1 MIEYLTATR
10 DDVIYSITPQDI
22 QVPAERDP
30 LPDCVIHKRLSF
42 HTDNKLRICL
52 WEREIAI
59 YSGQPSSEAIG
70 NKYYDILPRI
80 IVDDKD
86 AIAEAIKKNKAM
98 SCKGYS
104 FNCLLGSMKADIQI
118 TPINHDGCKE
128 VELVNV
134 LIQPHSACTVEKKLH
149 QSQKLIDIGKIAST
163 LAHGVRNP
171 LNAIKGAVVYL
182 REKYRSEEPLT
193 EFTKIMEDEIT
204 RLENFITNFL
214 SSSVSETEQRAT
226 DINALLKKIE
236 IFTSL
241 QIYTRNIQSRF
252 EFGEIPPITMNSFHL
267 EQAIL
272 NVMNNAIEAMQD
284 GGKLHIKTDTA
295 KRSSHHF
302 VSIAISDNGPGMTA
316 RHPDDIIPSSNG
328 NGRGFGLSITNEILK
343 HYNGYMEIDS
353 KKNEGTTITLFIPC
367 RQDAQQSNSEEQN
380 KFDRLRPVQ

>member
-1 MIEYLTATR
+1 MEWNEDINEDNVMIDYLTTTK
-10 DDVIYSITPQDI
+10 DDVICRIKPQDI
-22 QVPAERDP
+22 QAPTESDHLR
-30 LPDCVIHKRLSF
+30 DCVIHKRLSF
-42 HTDNKLRICL
+42 HTDNKLRICS
-52 WEREIAI
+52 WEEEIER
-59 YSGQPSSEAIG
+59 YSAKPSSQAIG

-86 AIAEAIKKNKAM
+86 AIAEAVKKNKAI

-118 TPINHDGCKE
+118 TPIKHDGRNQ
-128 VELVNV
+128 VELIKV
-134 LIQPHSACTVEKKLH
+134 LIQPYSACAAEKKLH

-182 REKYRSEEPLT
+182 REKYHSEEPLT

-214 SSSVSETEQRAT
+214 GSSVSETEQRST

-272 NVMNNAIEAMQD
+272 NVMNNAIEAMQG
-284 GGKLHIKTDTA
+284 GGKLSIKTDTA
-295 KRSSHHF
+295 MRSSHPF
-302 VSIAISDNGPGMTA
+302 VVIAISDSGPGMA
-316 RHPDDIIPSSNG
+316 AQDPDDIIPSTNG
-328 NGRGFGLSITNEILK
+328 TGRGFGLSITNEILK
-343 HYNGYMEIDS
+343 HYDGHMEIDS

-367 RQDAQQSNSEEQN
+367 RQDAQLSQ
-380 KFDRLRPVQ
+380 L